1 MAAANL
7 HPAAGLQPS
16 PALLL
21 HRLVPW
27 MYTLV
32 LVLLVAALAR
42 PQWGVQGL
50 PAHTS
55 GVDIILAVDLSE
67 SMAAMDFRQGDRIIN
82 RLEAVKGVVADF
94 IARRGGDRIGMVVFG
109 SRAYTQMPLTHDHA
123 ALTGAL
129 EHLGIGAAGRATAI
143 GDAVGISLKRLQDAR
158 GRSRVIVMLT
168 DGASNSGALEP
179 LEAAEIARQMGVKIH
194 AIGVGRP
201 GRAPF
206 LVDDPIFGPRTV
218 YRQADLDE
226 ATLQT
231 VADRTGGR
239 FFRANDLEGLREI
252 SRTIDAMEKTEDTID
267 RFARYDELYIY
278 LLLPAFGLLGLWVVL
293 KNTRFLAIP

>member
-1 MAAANL
+1 MLRFAAPQALLLLALLPLSARYRKGRRPAVMAAANL

-50 PAHTS
+50 PAPTS

-94 IARRGGDRIGMVVFG
+94 VARRGGDRIGMVVFG

-123 ALTGAL
+123 ALTGGL
-129 EHLGIGAAGRATAI
+129 EPPGHRRRRTRYGHRRRRWDLSQAFAGRARPIPGHCA
-143 GDAVGISLKRLQDAR
+143 AHRR
-158 GRSRVIVMLT
+158 GQQLR
-168 DGASNSGALEP
+168 
-179 LEAAEIARQMGVKIH
+179 
-194 AIGVGRP
+194 
-201 GRAPF
+201 RAGTP
-206 LVDDPIFGPRTV
+206 
-218 YRQADLDE
+218 
-226 ATLQT
+226 
-231 VADRTGGR
+231 
-239 FFRANDLEGLREI
+239 
-252 SRTIDAMEKTEDTID
+252 
-267 RFARYDELYIY
+267 
-278 LLLPAFGLLGLWVVL
+278 
-293 KNTRFLAIP
+293 